1 MLSMTKLPIFGL
13 FALTIE
19 VSGFLENQYPN

>member
-1 MLSMTKLPIFGL
+1 MTKLPIFGL

-19 VSGFLENQYPN
+19 VSGFPENQYLN